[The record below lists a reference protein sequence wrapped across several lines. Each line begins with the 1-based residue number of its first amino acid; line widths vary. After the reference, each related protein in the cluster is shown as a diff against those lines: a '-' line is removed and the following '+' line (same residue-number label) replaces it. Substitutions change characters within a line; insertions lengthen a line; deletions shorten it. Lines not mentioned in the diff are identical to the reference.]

1 VGSEADFDR
10 YVAEH
15 NIPEEE
21 LPEAFARWIA
31 DQTGGPPP
39 RFERVEPGDEQ
50 ILEDRSQ
57 RDLDSVRSALYP
69 EGEDLT
75 AAEERTKATSADAA
89 RGTLR

>member
-39 RFERVEPGDEQ
+39 RFERSSPGTS
-50 ILEDRSQ
+50 RS
-57 RDLDSVRSALYP
+57 STIAYSA
-69 EGEDLT
+69 T
-75 AAEERTKATSADAA
+75 
-89 RGTLR
+89 